1 EVPREI
7 LISNPVPDA
16 EAIEAML
23 GRCMGYRVHIK
34 HRVRGDRARWI
45 SMAITNANNGA
56 VMHQRSGATVAQ
68 QLQALTEMLGLSR
81 VPSRLECFDVSH
93 TGGVSTVAACV
104 VFGADGPIKSE
115 YRRFNISG
123 VTSGDDYGALRQA
136 LKRRYRRI
144 KRGEAV
150 MPDILFVDGGRGQ
163 LSTAVAVLKELR
175 VGRVFLVGIAKGKG
189 RRAGR
194 ERLYLAGEQQ
204 PVNLSQ
210 DSPALHLIQQIR
222 DEAHRFAVM
231 GHRVRRKKAQTA
243 SELEEIAGLGPK
255 RRRVLLRQF
264 GGLQAVK
271 RAGVDDLSRVKG
283 ISRQLARSIYEY
295 FHSA

>member
-1 EVPREI
+1 
-7 LISNPVPDA
+7 
-16 EAIEAML
+16 M
-23 GRCMGYRVHIK
+23 
-34 HRVRGDRARWI
+34 
-45 SMAITNANNGA
+45 
-56 VMHQRSGATVAQ
+56 
-68 QLQALTEMLGLSR
+68 
-81 VPSRLECFDVSH
+81 
-93 TGGVSTVAACV
+93 
-104 VFGADGPIKSE
+104 
-115 YRRFNISG
+115 
-123 VTSGDDYGALRQA
+123 
-136 LKRRYRRI
+136 
-144 KRGEAV
+144 

-175 VGRVFLVGIAKGKG
+175 VGRVSLVGIAKGEG

-204 PVNLSQ
+204 PVNLPQ

-222 DEAHRFAVM
+222 DEAHRFAVT
-231 GHRVRRKKAQTA
+231 GHRARRKKAQTA

-295 FHSA
+295 FHSE